1 MRTVDRQSQPKSSR
15 KKSCQRVG
23 ESCDYSL
30 TASSIKFWRRS
41 PTSSYAS
48 RGGGLKAEAGSQRD
62 DTGGESR
69 CNCAEVSISNV
80 IRDGIRVEV
89 QIVEKVVGVDS

>member
-1 MRTVDRQSQPKSSR
+1 MRELPAIHLSSS
-15 KKSCQRVG
+15 KKKLSTS
-23 ESCDYSL
+23 EFCDYSL

-41 PTSSYAS
+41 PTTGYAS

-62 DTGGESR
+62 DTGGKSVR
-69 CNCAEVSISNV
+69 NRAEVSV
-80 IRDGIRVEV
+80 GDVVRDGVRVEV